1 MKGSTSEY
9 GFNKINKMNKLNSLV
24 EEQTSPLFRII
35 SAYNYTDLNT
45 HYFQNNISCF
55 HIGKGYFLSV
65 CHNLR
70 TKNIPR
76 KISEVDF
83 LSFLKNVT
91 DPVSIALLQKHYLL
105 NHTDLN
111 RYLTDV
117 PVNASEQGVLIN
129 QLLVIFQNALH
140 NTSTE
145 DDYYTNKAC
154 PVLVVQFKNNEFYND
169 SNLTKKFQPHQTL
182 HEPNSNRYTFFLE
195 AEIVKTFYEDDI
207 CVYKLKNADKD
218 IIEKIPS
225 LEIDF
230 NMYDNLSEVKIFCL
244 QSSPSSELGR
254 MLNTANIDG
263 IADHWSNFSDLIHS
277 NYLIE
282 GKRYIT
288 KNYFRFGSSG
298 APYVAYNKENDKL
311 YFNAVQS
318 EAAPIQMTI
327 LNTRDGNLQYTHAI
341 ATPLNN
347 IEEYLKTIM

>member
-1 MKGSTSEY
+1 
-9 GFNKINKMNKLNSLV
+9 MNKLNSLI
-24 EEQTSPLFRII
+24 EEQTSPLFRIM
-35 SAYNYTDLNT
+35 SAYNYTDLTT

-76 KISEVDF
+76 KISEVDYLGF
-83 LSFLKNVT
+83 FKRVT
-91 DPVSIALLQKHYLL
+91 DPLSIALLQKHYIL

-111 RYLTDV
+111 KYLSNV
-117 PVNASEQGVLIN
+117 PVNPAEQSNLVN
-129 QLLVIFQNALH
+129 QLLAIFQNAQH

-145 DDYYTNKAC
+145 EDYSNDKAC
-154 PVLVVQFKNNEFYND
+154 PVLVLQFKKNEFYNE
-169 SNLTKKFQPHQTL
+169 SKLTKKFKPHQTL
-182 HEPNSNRYTFFLE
+182 HEPNLNRYTFLIE

-207 CVYKLKNADKD
+207 CIYKLKDADKD

-225 LEIDF
+225 LKIDF
-230 NMYDNLSEVKIFCL
+230 NLYDNLSEVNLFCL

-263 IADHWSNFSDLIHS
+263 IADHWSNFSDLIDT
-277 NYLIE
+277 NYLVE

-298 APYVAYNKENDKL
+298 APYVVYNKKNDEL
-311 YFNAVQS
+311 CFNAVQS

-347 IEEYLKTIM
+347 IEEYLMTII

>member
-1 MKGSTSEY
+1 
-9 GFNKINKMNKLNSLV
+9 MNKLKSLI
-24 EEQTSPLFRII
+24 EEQTSPLFRIM
-35 SAYNYTDLNT
+35 SAYNFADLNT

-65 CHNLR
+65 FHNLR

-76 KISEVDF
+76 QISEVDF
-83 LSFLKNVT
+83 LGFFKKVS
-91 DPVSIALLQKHYLL
+91 DPLSIALLQKHYIL

-111 RYLTDV
+111 RNLSDV
-117 PVNASEQGVLIN
+117 PINPVEQGVLIN
-129 QLLVIFQNALH
+129 QLLAIFQNVQH

-145 DDYYTNKAC
+145 EDYSNNKAC

-169 SNLTKKFQPHQTL
+169 SKLTQKFKPHQRL
-182 HEPNSNRYTFFLE
+182 HEPNANRYTFLLE

-207 CVYKLKNADKD
+207 CIYKLKEVDND
-218 IIEKIPS
+218 IWEKIPS
-225 LEIDF
+225 LKIDF
-230 NMYDNLSEVKIFCL
+230 NLYDNLSEVKLFCL

-254 MLNTANIDG
+254 MLNTATIDG
-263 IADHWSNFSDLIHS
+263 IADHWSNFSDLINT

-298 APYVAYNKENDKL
+298 APYIIYNKENDEL

-327 LNTRDGNLQYTHAI
+327 LNNRDGNLQYTHAI

-347 IEEYLKTIM
+347 VEEYLMTIM